1 MSLIKTQSEFLLDAA
16 RLITF
21 AASSGFT
28 VTGGELYRT
37 IEQQKI
43 YVERGL
49 SKTINSQHLKR
60 LAIDLNLFANG
71 EVCKA
76 GDYAPIGAFWESL
89 NGANRWGGNF
99 KKFVDAN
106 HFERLEK

>member
-1 MSLIKTQSEFLLDAA
+1 MSLLKTQSEFLLDAA

-37 IEQQKI
+37 AEQQKI
-43 YVERGL
+43 YVERKL
-49 SKTINSQHLKR
+49 SKTMDSQHLKR
-60 LAIDLNLFANG
+60 LAIDINLFANG

-76 GDYAPIGAFWESL
+76 ADYAKLGAYWKTL
-89 NGANRWGGNF
+89 NASNRWGGDFNGF
-99 KKFVDAN
+99 CDAG
-106 HFERLEK
+106 HFERLEN